1 MRAYSEPPS
10 PGIEHAGDTGRL
22 MGKQD
27 TDDTAATRYFH
38 DNTLQVAT
46 DKAALVV
53 FDMNGLIIDDESVQF
68 ESVNRALADLRIS
81 ISETYWIENC
91 VGKRADE
98 YFSAI
103 LKQNEKKYSPSEV
116 SILVQ
121 LKNKLYHT
129 LILKYIHE
137 LSRPGVR
144 DFIAYLSEKSS
155 KPLALCTSAHP
166 EEIETI
172 LGESGLGLK
181 DRFAFVVSGRD
192 VKKSKPDPEI
202 YIHLAR
208 LAGIVPSDCLV
219 FEDSSLGVQAAFRAD
234 MPCIAVPNHF
244 TEKQDFSHA
253 MFIIDSLLR
262 NAHIYCT

>member
-1 MRAYSEPPS
+1 M
-10 PGIEHAGDTGRL
+10 TV
-22 MGKQD
+22 KQD
-27 TDDTAATRYFH
+27 TGDTAGTPYFH
-38 DNTLQVAT
+38 DNALQVVT

-53 FDMNGLIIDDESVQF
+53 LDMNGLIIDDENVQF
-68 ESVNRALADLRIS
+68 ESVNRALEDLHIT

-91 VGKRADE
+91 VGKRANE
-98 YFSAI
+98 YFSDI
-103 LKQNEKKYSPSEV
+103 LKQNEKRCTPSEV

-129 LILKYIHE
+129 LILRHIHE

-144 DFIAYLSEKSS
+144 DFIIYLSEERL

-181 DRFAFVVSGRD
+181 DRFTFVVSGRD

-202 YIHLAR
+202 YIHLAH
-208 LAGIVPSDCLV
+208 LADIMPSDCLV
-219 FEDSSLGVQAAFRAD
+219 FEDSGLGVQAAFRAG

-244 TEKQDFSHA
+244 TEKQDFNNA